1 MIAIKRVGIF
11 GGTFDPIHFG
21 HVHLISELSKK
32 ASFDELVVV
41 PSGQPWQKTPV
52 ASKFDRLE
60 MTKLA
65 LQDLPVRISDVEVKR
80 SGNSYAI
87 DTVLEIKSES
97 DPCQMVWIAGSDTV
111 SQLHT
116 WHQIEKLAQLAEFLI
131 VKRPNSK
138 TDATQV
144 PSFINFTEIEIAALD
159 ISATQVRS
167 AIAAQSDTGKLI
179 PAKVAEFIKSK
190 GLYGAA

>member
-21 HVHLISELSKK
+21 HVHLISELGQKGY
-32 ASFDELVVV
+32 FDELIVV
-41 PSGQPWQKTPV
+41 PSGQPWQKNPV

-65 LQDLPVRISDVEVKR
+65 LEDLPVRVSDVEVKR

-87 DTVLEIKSES
+87 DTVLDMKHEC
-97 DPCQMVWIAGSDTV
+97 DPCQIVWIAGSDTV

-116 WHQIEKLAQLAEFLI
+116 WHQIEKLAHFNIHVYQQRSNKNKKMTDKGTHGGQTYHSY
-131 VKRPNSK
+131 VNSRAH
-138 TDATQV
+138 T
-144 PSFINFTEIEIAALD
+144 
-159 ISATQVRS
+159 
-167 AIAAQSDTGKLI
+167 
-179 PAKVAEFIKSK
+179 
-190 GLYGAA
+190 

>member
-1 MIAIKRVGIF
+1 MIAIKKVGIF
-11 GGTFDPIHFG
+11 GGSFDPIHLG
-21 HVHLISELSKK
+21 HVHLISELSKRTN
-32 ASFDELVVV
+32 FDEFVVV
-41 PSGQPWQKTPV
+41 PAGQPWQKNPV

-87 DTVLEIKSES
+87 DTVNELKSEF
-97 DPCQMVWIAGSDTV
+97 DPCQIVWIAGSDIV

-116 WHQIEKLAQLAEFLI
+116 WHHIEELAQLVKFLI

-138 TDATQV
+138 IDTTQI
-144 PSFINFTEIEIAALD
+144 PNFINFTEIEIAALD

-167 AIAAQSDTGKLI
+167 AIAAQGDIGELI
-179 PAKVAEFIKSK
+179 PDKVAEFIKSK